1 MPKDLRTIN
10 VDAVAIK
17 LLDYYEDGEYAYEEG
32 DKKTDKQRNL
42 KRDFK
47 QCIVKFVNDESCKSF
62 TKAMQDTLIQIE
74 EPARLRDENR
84 MLREKVKGYEDKSN
98 NYKDLV
104 ITTYR
109 EQYYKEIKSKLDAEL
124 VENLESSRRVNRK
137 LMDRMCQVE
146 NQLSSYKDRPSKES
160 FEHLKEQNMKL
171 NTQICKTMES
181 KKQNE
186 KLKKKLQLESQLQ
199 KLMESSDEEE

>member
-1 MPKDLRTIN
+1 MKKDLSTIN
-10 VDAVAIK
+10 VDAIAIK
-17 LLDYYEDGEYAYEEG
+17 LLDYYEEGQYAYEEG

-47 QCIVKFVNDESCKSF
+47 QCIVKFMNDEGCKSF
-62 TKAMQDTLIQIE
+62 TKAMQDTLVQIE

-84 MLREKVKGYEDKSN
+84 MLREKVRGYEDKSN

-109 EQYYKEIKSKLDAEL
+109 DEYYKEIKSKLDAEL
-124 VENLESSRRVNRK
+124 VENLESSRRINRK

-146 NQLSSYKDRPSKES
+146 NKLSSYKDRPSKES
-160 FEHLKEQNMKL
+160 YEHLKSQNMKL
-171 NTQICKTMES
+171 NEQICKTMQT
-181 KKQNE
+181 KKQDE
-186 KLKKKLQLESQLQ
+186 KLKKKLKLEAELQ

>member
-32 DKKTDKQRNL
+32 ENKTDKQRNL

-47 QCIVKFVNDESCKSF
+47 QCIVKFVNEPGCKAF
-62 TKAMQDTLIQIE
+62 IKAMQDTLIQLE

-84 MLREKVKGYEDKSN
+84 MLREKVRSYEDKSN
-98 NYKDLV
+98 NYRDLV

-109 EQYYKEIKSKLDAEL
+109 DEYYKEIKTKLDTEL
-124 VENLESSRRVNRK
+124 VENLESSRRINRK

-146 NQLSSYKDRPSKES
+146 NQLSNYKDRPSKES
-160 FEHLKEQNMKL
+160 YEHLKEQNMKL

-186 KLKKKLQLESQLQ
+186 KLKKKLKLEAELQ